1 MKKNELSDI
10 LIIDTETTGLANSDE
25 ILQLS
30 IIDGNENII
39 LDRFYKP
46 SYHTSWYYA
55 QKVNHISPEMVADK
69 PSIETDAEEIKEI
82 FASHS
87 LVLGYNTKF
96 DLRMLENNI
105 EGFKDLEIK
114 FEDVH
119 NLYRKCENLKKIPQL
134 EKHDL
139 TSVSTTLGF
148 KLAENDFMHNSLTDV
163 KATLFIFKKIIEFL
177 E

>member
-1 MKKNELSDI
+1 MLNTDLSDI
-10 LIIDTETTGLANSDE
+10 IIIDTETTGLANSDE
-25 ILQLS
+25 VLQLS

-39 LDRFYKP
+39 WDRFYKP
-46 SYHTSWYYA
+46 SNHTSWYYA
-55 QKVNHISPEMVADK
+55 QKVNHISPEMVANK

-96 DLRMLENNI
+96 DLRLLENNI

-119 NLYRKCENLKKIPQL
+119 NLYRKCENLKKTPQL

-139 TSVSTTLGF
+139 TSVSATLGF